1 MIIRFDHITYVEDRN
16 RKEELLMWKKSN
28 GWEMH
33 FFEDS
38 LQNIPTKKKLMKFPD
53 ETHDIY
59 FMKKENNIN
68 TEVIFYNR
76 VSVFDQIKV
85 QNNIIHAGSNNLEET
100 ERIIKKLGGKG
111 ERRGDTF
118 QANLKGILDKKDY
131 IIIFQK
137 KENAEAW
144 LDNQGYGCITL
155 LIDSIEKVGARFKTD
170 FFYSEE
176 EELKVNSQ
184 SLNIAFVKSKSTDL
198 IFELISVK
206 KQ

>member
-1 MIIRFDHITYVEDRN
+1 MIIRFDHVTYVEDRS
-16 RKEELLMWKKSN
+16 RKEDLLIRKKIN
-28 GWEMH
+28 GWKIY
-33 FFEDS
+33 FFEEA
-38 LQNIPTKKKLMKFPD
+38 LKNIPTKKKLMKFPD

-76 VSVFDQIKV
+76 VNVFDQIKV
-85 QNNIIHAGSNNLEET
+85 QDNIIYAGSNNLEET
-100 ERIIKKLGGKG
+100 EQVIKKLGGKG
-111 ERRGDTF
+111 ERSGDTF
-118 QANLKGILDKKDY
+118 RGNLKGILDKKDY

-137 KENAEAW
+137 KKNTEAW

-155 LIDSIEKVGARFKTD
+155 LVDSIEKVGARFKTD
-170 FFYSEE
+170 FFYSVE

-184 SLNIAFVKSKSTDL
+184 FLNIAFVKSKSTDL
-198 IFELISVK
+198 IFELISVR